1 MLDFLAKAS
10 HPSCH
15 ALLQQYQAN
24 SPHIHEKGNPDHI
37 RRMIAES
44 LGSFSAFEHLLTPTV
59 LRHLRKI
66 QRELELA
73 FVVPRIYP
81 PLETLAVQTD
91 AAILE
96 PYRPAN
102 VSAAWKPIS
111 LEPYRLVLDTPTPV
125 EWEDESTAC
134 G

>member
-1 MLDFLAKAS
+1 
-10 HPSCH
+10 
-15 ALLQQYQAN
+15 
-24 SPHIHEKGNPDHI
+24 
-37 RRMIAES
+37 MIAES

-59 LRHLRKI
+59 LRQLRQI

-81 PLETLAVQTD
+81 PLETLAVQAD

-96 PYRPAN
+96 TYRTAN

-111 LEPYRLVLDTPTPV
+111 LETYRLVLDAPTPAD
-125 EWEDESTAC
+125 WEDESMAC